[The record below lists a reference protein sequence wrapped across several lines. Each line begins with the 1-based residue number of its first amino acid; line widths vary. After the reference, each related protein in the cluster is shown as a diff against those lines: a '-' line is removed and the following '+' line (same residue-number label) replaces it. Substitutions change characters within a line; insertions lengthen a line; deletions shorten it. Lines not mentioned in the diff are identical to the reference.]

1 MKTFRFDDSK
11 SQWVEEKEH
20 LLSQDICIF
29 LDDEQE
35 IIYLWKG
42 VKTSKKRFKKAYQQ
56 IKELMSNFP
65 ELNLHFMM
73 VEENFPIQIQEKL
86 DSMLEQAMKERSS
99 VLLFSR
105 FITIRIYFIS
115 LLGAII
121 FPILNILNL
130 STSLLW
136 TTSDGN
142 YEVTN
147 KIFHLWINYSKILII
162 ITLICFLINLIIG
175 IIEVENQAIVFS
187 IAGLLVCVGL
197 FIYLN
202 FDIYLFLFQEG
213 STLTNYIILKRDI
226 LIFLLINII
235 SISVFQM
242 PNLYKFISFLKKY
255 RKFIF

>member
-11 SQWVEEKEH
+11 SQWVEEKEL
-20 LLSQDICIF
+20 LLSQDICVF
-29 LDDEQE
+29 LDDDKE

-56 IKELMSNFP
+56 IRELMSNFP

-99 VLLFSR
+99 ILLFSR

-121 FPILNILNL
+121 FPILNIINL
-130 STSLLW
+130 STSFLW

-147 KIFHLWINYSKILII
+147 KIFQLWITYSKILMV
-162 ITLICFLINLIIG
+162 ITSICFLINLIIG
-175 IIEVENQAIVFS
+175 IIEIENQAIVFS
-187 IAGLLVCVGL
+187 IVGLLVCVGL
-197 FIYLN
+197 LIYLN

-213 STLTNYIILKRDI
+213 STLTDYIILKRDI
-226 LIFLLINII
+226 LYFFLINFI
-235 SISVFQM
+235 SILVFIV
-242 PNLYKFISFLKKY
+242 PNIYKLLTFLKKY
-255 RKFIF
+255 HKFLF